1 MSSIFMCRL
10 FFATVLAAAG
20 VAAQV
25 SQYPS
30 PPPGKPGN
38 AIILGRVV
46 EAGTSVGVA
55 GAMVTLYGPP
65 MPGVPGAY
73 IGMPPGGPRQV
84 STDSQG
90 NFLYRDLPPASYSMT
105 VTATGY
111 VPSRYGE
118 NRVVQIR
125 RTLDLTRTVDIT
137 AADRTVPVSI
147 QMWRNGGLGGRIVD
161 DAGEPMVG
169 IPVSVFS
176 RMTDWGGPVTQLEAT
191 VMTDD
196 RGMYHKDVTP
206 GDYVIGVLAATTT
219 VPASAVQGFLQ
230 AQSEGGAAFEKYM
243 SDLTAHGSLLPRGVG
258 ARVGNLMVSQLATRS
273 TQFLPPVE
281 SDGTGVRFFPS
292 VYHPASLQMSSAAIV
307 SVRSGEEKSG
317 IDVQMRPMVARRISG
332 RITNAAGAVP
342 GIALRLV
349 AQDPTVA
356 RTSPA
361 TLIDTP
367 QALADGN
374 GEFVF
379 VGVVPGSYNLVAIR
393 APASPSEPMSWTTDL
408 VTVGDR
414 DVTGL
419 HVQMQGGA
427 TISGRVVIEGTGA
440 APPLDNLRAASIA
453 ARPLPGSPGALQVRQ
468 LIVRADQNLRFVVPA
483 LIPGPYM
490 MSVTNLPP
498 GWVLK
503 TVTSNGQN
511 IVDRSFTVGAS
522 GLTDVVI
529 SVTNQISSITGI
541 VRGTDGKASSN
552 PTVAVFPTDKTLWRL
567 PGLGSR
573 RVQTA
578 APSRDGRY
586 TFRSLPAGDYYV
598 VAVDSP
604 SADFSDSNV
613 LNALI
618 SFAQKVTLGEGES
631 RTQDLRMAVMR

>member
-1 MSSIFMCRL
+1 MCKL
-10 FFATVLAAAG
+10 LVGVLTLASLG
-20 VAAQV
+20 AQV

-30 PPPGKPGN
+30 PPPNKPGN

-65 MPGVPGAY
+65 MPGIPGAY
-73 IGMPPGGPRQV
+73 IGMPPGGPRRV
-84 STDSQG
+84 STDGQG
-90 NFLYRDLPPASYSMT
+90 HFLYRDLPPASYSMT
-105 VTATGY
+105 ATATGY
-111 VPSRYGE
+111 VSSGYGE
-118 NRVVQIR
+118 NRIVQVR

-137 AADRTVPVSI
+137 AGDRTVPVSI

-176 RMTDWGGPVTQLEAT
+176 RVTDWGGPITQLDAM
-191 VMTDD
+191 VLTDD

-206 GDYVIGVLAATTT
+206 GDYVVGVLAATTT

-230 AQSEGGAAFEKYM
+230 AQAEGGATFEKYM
-243 SDLTAHGSLLPRGVG
+243 SDLTTQGSLLPRGVG
-258 ARVGNLMVSQLATRS
+258 ARVGNLMVSQLASRN

-281 SDGTGVRFFPS
+281 SDGNGVRFFPS
-292 VYHPASLQMSSAAIV
+292 VYHPSSLLMSSAALV

-317 IDVQMRPMVARRISG
+317 IDIQMRPMPARRISG
-332 RITNAAGAVP
+332 RITAAGAPVT

-367 QALADGN
+367 QAMADGN

-379 VGVVPGSYNLVAIR
+379 VGVVPGSYNLIAIR
-393 APASPSEPMSWTTDL
+393 APVSPSEPASWATDV

-414 DVTGL
+414 DVSGL
-419 HVQMQGGA
+419 QVQMQAG
-427 TISGRVVIEGTGA
+427 TTVSGRIVIEGTGGS
-440 APPLDNLRAASIA
+440 PPLDNLRSGSIT
-453 ARPLPGSPGALQVRQ
+453 ARPVPGSAGAFQTRQLTGRTDQNMRFVIPAVIPGA
-468 LIVRADQNLRFVVPA
+468 
-483 LIPGPYM
+483 YM

-511 IVDRSFTVGAS
+511 IVDRSFTIGSS
-522 GLTDVVI
+522 GLTDVVVSI
-529 SVTNQISSITGI
+529 TNQISSITGI
-541 VRGTDGKASSN
+541 VRDMDGKTSSN
-552 PTVAVFPTDKTLWRL
+552 PTVAAFPTDKTLWRL
-567 PGLGSR
+567 PGMGSR

-578 APSRDGRY
+578 APARDGRY
-586 TFRSLPAGDYYV
+586 TFRSLPAGEYYV

>member
-1 MSSIFMCRL
+1 MRPSAVPFIL
-10 FFATVLAAAG
+10 ALAASSF
-20 VAAQV
+20 AAQV

-30 PPPGKPGN
+30 PPPNKPGS

-65 MPGVPGAY
+65 MPGIPGAY
-73 IGMPPGGPRQV
+73 IGMPPGGPRRI

-90 NFLYRDLPPASYSMT
+90 HFLFRDLPPASYSMT
-105 VTATGY
+105 ATATGY
-111 VPSRYGE
+111 VPGGYGE
-118 NRVVQIR
+118 SRIVQLR

-137 AADRTVPVSI
+137 AGDRTVPVSI
-147 QMWRNGGLGGRIVD
+147 QMWRNGGLGGRVVD

-176 RMTDWGGPVTQLEAT
+176 RVTDWGGPITQLADT

-206 GDYVIGVLAATTT
+206 GDYVVGVLAATTT

-230 AQSEGGAAFEKYM
+230 AQTEGGATFEKYM
-243 SDLTAHGSLLPRGVG
+243 ADLTAQGGLLPRGVG
-258 ARVGNLMVSQLATRS
+258 ARVGNLMVSQLATRN

-281 SDGTGVRFFPS
+281 SDGSGVRFFPS
-292 VYHPASLQMSSAAIV
+292 VYHPSSLLMSTAAVV
-307 SVRSGEEKSG
+307 SVRSGEEMSG
-317 IDVQMRPMVARRISG
+317 IDIQMRPMAARRVSG
-332 RITNAAGAVP
+332 RITSGAAPVA

-367 QALADGN
+367 QAMADGN

-393 APASPSEPMSWTTDL
+393 APFSPSEPTSWTTDV

-414 DVTGL
+414 DIAGL
-419 HVQMQGGA
+419 HVQTQAGT
-427 TISGRVVIEGTGA
+427 TISGRIVTEGTGA
-440 APPLDNLRAASIA
+440 SPPLDNLRSALIA
-453 ARPLPGSPGALQVRQ
+453 ARPVPGSAGAFQIRQ
-468 LIVRADQNLRFVVPA
+468 LAARTDQSLRFVIPG

-490 MSVTNLPP
+490 MSVTNLPS

-503 TVTSNGQN
+503 SVTSNGQN
-511 IVDRSFTVGAS
+511 IVDRPFTIGAS
-522 GLTDVVI
+522 GLTDIIVSI
-529 SVTNQISSITGI
+529 TNQVTSIYGI
-541 VRGTDGKASSN
+541 VRDVDGKTSSS
-552 PTVAVFPTDKTLWRL
+552 PTVAVFPQDKTLWRL
-567 PGLGSR
+567 PGMSSR

-586 TFRSLPAGDYYV
+586 AFRSLPAGDYYV
-598 VAVDSP
+598 VAVDS
-604 SADFSDSNV
+604 SAADFSDSNV

-618 SFAQKVTLGEGES
+618 SFAQRVTLGEGES
-631 RTQDLRMAVMR
+631 RTQDLRMTVMR